1 MGIAV
6 STLFLSHIPSEKL
19 VGKPVVITG
28 CDTGFGYELSLKLVS
43 RGLTVY
49 SGCYTEGGTCPI
61 SLSPYDLLNPTILT
75 KLHYNFVK
83 VARISR
89 PK

>member
-49 SGCYTEGGTCPI
+49 SGCYTEGGTCSHSPPFI
-61 SLSPYDLLNPTILT
+61 SSLNSI
-75 KLHYNFVK
+75 FQC
-83 VARISR
+83 
-89 PK
+89 